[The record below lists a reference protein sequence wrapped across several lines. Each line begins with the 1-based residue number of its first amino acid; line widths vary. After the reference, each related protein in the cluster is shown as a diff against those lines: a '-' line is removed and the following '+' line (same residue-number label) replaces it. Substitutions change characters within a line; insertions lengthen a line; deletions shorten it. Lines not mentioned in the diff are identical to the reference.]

1 MNAPTLLDVF
11 LDSRGARSARNHF
24 VGEVVIANVHI
35 QKFGMSAP
43 GDPMIRAS
51 GFSKVSLYDVDMP
64 RYPAV
69 EDPRIRIPGVE
80 VHTSV
85 PFLLMQ
91 ECLVE
96 CYGPGTKQ
104 CNGFANNGVEAVRA
118 PGTTV
123 VLLDSIVR
131 GCISA
136 EFTTWRTGRNSP
148 ITDWLRK
155 LAADLA
161 EETGG
166 RVGAVGMC
174 FTGGFALGMMVDDVV
189 GAPVLSQPSLPFA
202 VFPWQ
207 RSDLGVDAPTLERI
221 KERCASG
228 TCVLGLR
235 YSMDPM
241 VPVVPPV
248 PVVP

>member
-1 MNAPTLLDVF
+1 MERFTCERHTYGEATRDVWKGGDGPGVVVMHEIPGLHPGVIQFAEDLLDAGFRVWMPD
-11 LDSRGARSARNHF
+11 L
-24 VGEVVIANVHI
+24 
-35 QKFGMSAP
+35 FGTP
-43 GDPMIRAS
+43 GKSVNP
-51 GFSKVSLYDVDMP
+51 LYM
-64 RYPAV
+64 
-69 EDPRIRIPGVE
+69 
-80 VHTSV
+80 
-85 PFLLMQ
+85 
-91 ECLVE
+91 
-96 CYGPGTKQ
+96 
-104 CNGFANNGVEAVRA
+104 
-118 PGTTV
+118 
-123 VLLDSIVR
+123 LDSIVR

-241 VPVVPPV
+241 VPGARFRRLERELGDAFEAIEVPSRGRFWKHSVLSLDRHDPSV
-248 PVVP
+248 HKVIEFFREHTG